1 MDGKGSEMEDLMKT
15 LSDLEVERD
24 YYRQV
29 AERLGRKA
37 LADAQDFSQ
46 MIRDLRKREIK
57 LQQSQ
62 EELEKTIQQRT
73 VELITRNKELSEST
87 LRYDTLVKRI
97 PHGVYVLRV
106 RDTGEM
112 QFEYLSPPLCQ
123 ILAIDP
129 AEVQQNASL
138 AFSIAHPDD
147 REELERT
154 TRETTKH
161 RIPFRW
167 EGRFIIRQ
175 EVRWIRIE
183 ADSKPTPNGDIVW
196 NGVLSDIT
204 EQRLIQDKLKES
216 EERLKFIV
224 KNSSDILVIINAD
237 KSIKY
242 LSPAAEKITGFP
254 TAELQGKAFDM
265 FIHPDDIETVTEAW
279 AEAVKHPKK
288 TVTVVYRH
296 IHKTPGWVLLEFI
309 AQSFLAE
316 PAIKGVIASV
326 RDITEHKRVERFL
339 RDVIKKNPM
348 SIQILNK
355 DGLTLE
361 VNNSYKT
368 LFGSAPPPDY
378 SIFSDPQLLQ
388 MGMGKLFD
396 QLRDGA
402 NVRFPDTYFN
412 AHDSIPE
419 FPDIPS
425 WIRTLGFPVNDSQGK
440 PERFVLM
447 HENITE
453 RKQAEQ
459 MQRESEEHLSSI
471 FRSAPV
477 GIGSVV
483 NRELRRVNSRLC
495 EMTGYDEGEL
505 VGQSARI
512 LYHSN
517 EDFEFV
523 GREKYA
529 QIRDHGTGTVETHW
543 QRKDG
548 TTIEVLLS
556 STPVDMQDHS
566 KGVTFTALDITE
578 RKQAETGLLAERQY
592 LTDII
597 DSLPDPTFIIDNDQ
611 RVVVWNRAAE
621 AMTGVQRND
630 LIGKGDYAYAVPFYG
645 EPRPILIDLVNISEK
660 ERERSYTNVKRI
672 DDKIYAETFIQTLN
686 DGEGVY
692 LWGVAAP
699 LYNQTGLRIGAIE
712 VIKDITEIKKTE
724 KSNIQL
730 QEQLLQAQKIESIG
744 RLAGGIAHDF
754 NNMLGVILGHAELA
768 QKQLDKTLPIFYN
781 LEEIRKATQRSADI
795 TRQLLAFARK
805 QTIAPQVID
814 LNVSVDGMLT
824 MLRRLIGEDINLTWL
839 PGKNLGLINIDPS
852 QLDQVLANLFVNA
865 RDAIAGIG
873 KVTIETNNV
882 AFDEAYCRV
891 HAEFA
896 PGKYVM
902 LAVSDNGCGMDV
914 ETMAHLFEPFF
925 TTKEMGKGTGLGLAT
940 IYGIVKQNY
949 GFINVY
955 SELGQGTTFK
965 IYLPRHEGNAALTP
979 KVDTAGPV
987 MPGNEVILLVEDE
1000 QMILGMTTTMLEL
1013 QGYKVLPAATPGEAI
1028 CLAQEH
1034 AGEIHLLMTDVIM
1047 PEMNGKDLAKTLFSV
1062 YPNLKLLFMSG
1073 YTANV
1078 IAHHGVLDEG
1088 VYFIQKPFSI
1098 KDLGAKLREA
1108 LAG

>member
-1 MDGKGSEMEDLMKT
+1 MDGKGSEMDDLMKK

-29 AERLGRKA
+29 AERLGQKA

-46 MIRDLRKREIK
+46 MIRNLRQREIK

-62 EELEKTIQQRT
+62 EELEKTIHQRT
-73 VELITRNKELSEST
+73 AELLTRNKELSEST
-87 LRYDTLVKRI
+87 LRYDSLVKRI

-106 RDTGEM
+106 RDTGAM

-147 REELERT
+147 REGLERT
-154 TRETTKH
+154 TRETTER

-183 ADSKPTPNGDIVW
+183 ADPKTTPNGDIVW

-204 EQRLIQDKLKES
+204 ERRLIQDKLKES
-216 EERLKFIV
+216 EERLNFLI

-242 LSPAAEKITGFP
+242 LSPAAERITGFP
-254 TAELQGKAFDM
+254 TTELQGKTFDT
-265 FIHPDDIETVTEAW
+265 FIHPDDIETVKGAW
-279 AEAVKHPKK
+279 NETVKHPEK
-288 TVTVVYRH
+288 TVTVEYRH
-296 IHKTPGWVLLEFI
+296 MHRTRDWVLLEVI
-309 AQSFLAE
+309 SQSFLDE

-326 RDITEHKRVERFL
+326 RDTTEHKRVERYL

-348 SIQILNK
+348 SIQILDI
-355 DGLTLE
+355 DGLTQE
-361 VNNSYKT
+361 VNDSYKK
-368 LFGSAPPPDY
+368 LFGAVPPSGY
-378 SIFSDPQLLQ
+378 SLFSDPQLLQ
-388 MGMGKLFD
+388 MGVGELFD
-396 QLRDGA
+396 QLRNGA
-402 NVRFPDTYFN
+402 TVRFPDTYFN
-412 AHDSIPE
+412 AHDSVPE
-419 FPDIPS
+419 FPDIPA
-425 WIRTLGFPVNDSQGK
+425 WVRALGFPLNDNNGK

-453 RKQAEQ
+453 RKQADQ
-459 MQRESEEHLSSI
+459 MLRESEEHLSSI
-471 FRSAPV
+471 FRSAPI

-483 NRELRRVNSRLC
+483 NRELKSVNSRLC
-495 EMTGYDEGEL
+495 EMTGYDEGDL

-512 LYHSN
+512 LYPSS

-543 QRKDG
+543 LRKDG
-548 TTIEVLLS
+548 RIIEVLLS
-556 STPVDMQDHS
+556 STPVDMRDHS

-578 RKQAETGLLAERQY
+578 RKQSEADLLAERQY

-597 DSLPDPTFIIDNDQ
+597 DSLPDATFIIDNDQ
-611 RVVVWNRAAE
+611 RVVVWNKAAE
-621 AMTGVQRND
+621 MMTGVQREE
-630 LIGKGDYAYAVPFYG
+630 LLGKGDYAYAVPFYG
-645 EPRPILIDLVNISEK
+645 ETRPILIDLLNISEK

-686 DGEGVY
+686 DGKGAY
-692 LWGVAAP
+692 LWGAAAP
-699 LYNQTGLRIGAIE
+699 LYNQTGLRVGAVE

-744 RLAGGIAHDF
+744 RLAGGVAHDF

-768 QKQLDKTLPIFYN
+768 QEQLDKTQPLFFN

-824 MLRRLIGEDINLTWL
+824 MLRRLIGENINLVWQ
-839 PGKNLGLINIDPS
+839 PGQNLGLVNMDPS
-852 QLDQVLANLFVNA
+852 QLDQVLANLSVNA

-873 KVTIETNNV
+873 KVTIETDNV
-882 AFDEAYCRV
+882 AFDETYCRV
-891 HAEFA
+891 HAGFT
-896 PGKYVM
+896 PGEYVM
-902 LAVSDNGCGMDV
+902 LAVSDNGCGIDV

-940 IYGIVKQNY
+940 IYGIVKQNN
-949 GFINVY
+949 GFVNVY
-955 SELGQGTTFK
+955 SELEQGTTFK
-965 IYLPRHEGNAALTP
+965 IYLPRHEENAAPTP
-979 KVDTAGPV
+979 KAVAAGSIV
-987 MPGNEVILLVEDE
+987 HGNEVILLVEDE
-1000 QMILGMTTTMLEL
+1000 PMILGIATTMLEL
-1013 QGYKVLPAATPGEAI
+1013 QGYKVLPAATPREAI

-1034 AGEIHLLMTDVIM
+1034 AGEIHLLMTDVVM
-1047 PEMNGKDLAKTLFSV
+1047 PEMNGKDLAKNLLSV
-1062 YPNLKLLFMSG
+1062 YPDIKLLFMSG

-1088 VYFIQKPFSI
+1088 VHFIQKPFSI
-1098 KDLGAKLREA
+1098 NDLAAKIIEVLDK
-1108 LAG
+1108 